1 MTTEIDHSKLIK
13 KIAKERLKP
22 FDIFQKGQSRTFLY
36 DKGWF
41 TILIEFQP
49 SAWSKGTGLNIGVD
63 LNLYPR
69 DYFAF
74 IYGYRE
80 TNVVEFEDE
89 VTLTKKI
96 NELCDHAIITVKELV
111 NLFLDLWTAI
121 ETNEKIES
129 KDTWKLFE
137 LGVLFGLISDYNKA
151 RQLLNQ
157 VIEEKCEFEWQLQR
171 QRITA
176 EILIWLEEEVTFTD
190 KIKEMINTTRQMKK
204 LPIIDL
210 NDLTERKI
218 YR

>member
-1 MTTEIDHSKLIK
+1 
-13 KIAKERLKP
+13 
-22 FDIFQKGQSRTFLY
+22 
-36 DKGWF
+36 
-41 TILIEFQP
+41 
-49 SAWSKGTGLNIGVD
+49 
-63 LNLYPR
+63 
-69 DYFAF
+69 
-74 IYGYRE
+74 
-80 TNVVEFEDE
+80 
-89 VTLTKKI
+89 
-96 NELCDHAIITVKELV
+96 VKELV

-129 KDTWKLFE
+129 KDTWRLFE
-137 LGVLFGLISDYNKA
+137 LGILFGLISDFNKA

-157 VIEEKCEFEWQLQR
+157 VIAEKCEFEWQHQR

-176 EILIWLEEEVTFTD
+176 EILIWMEEEVTFKD